1 MAFFVVVFGCTLM
14 VKTYCKRLAVYVEEV
29 KIAHACTHTTYKN
42 YGEKEPQEQT
52 CDLLH

>member
-1 MAFFVVVFGCTLM
+1 MNCSRKVLKIVTSCNGFFVVFGCTLM

-42 YGEKEPQEQT
+42 
-52 CDLLH
+52 